1 MSASRLLRWCGVAAG
16 LVALVALEI
25 FLRRSLE
32 HADQH
37 LYAFLPYFYPAGEK
51 LLFHGQFP
59 LWRLFLPLP
68 ELSGAWAGSLIV
80 THLVEMRIGVANTWY
95 LFNSLMLV
103 GSFVAALLVFD
114 SLAFAFTFAIAMGF
128 GTQFIHAYTVTGGMA
143 SPLVTLV
150 FEALLV
156 CSYRVVVAE
165 RRRTAWKAAFAVSL
179 FIAALTYE
187 GWLDVAAFVIVAGP
201 VFAVIAAGRAPAVR
215 RRLLGVTVTML
226 SVALVYVYLKT
237 HLGNGQT
244 AGSESDV
251 VFNYHLWAPTIEDV
265 VSNIITQLY
274 ISVTNFLPAVF
285 LSSTALFTLGAD
297 KLVELQA
304 GYHEPYAYLV
314 PMHYVFLWRY
324 AAGAVALACAYL
336 VVVLGIRTWRE
347 PARDRVTVL
356 ASLLLM
362 IMAGSTHA
370 LVKIRPMKTMP
381 VLGYHVTVG
390 VIGAALL
397 IAYAV
402 MVVWRDWRG
411 TGSRVA
417 LTACVWGVIFYG
429 ALTRPI
435 MLNHMAVDVGLP
447 GLYPNPMNAL
457 RVMLGRP
464 EDNTG
469 DLNGYR
475 LVKYVPPSETP
486 KPVADARTSPV
497 SSIASPAPAPAAQAV
512 PASPAPKA
520 PAPTTAAAPAVLTL
534 GAVAPSLPT
543 AVPELFAW
551 EKPADVKV
559 SFVDGAYAVEGNA
572 AGGYQLTSPLIAVPA
587 MKQLLI
593 KATGTIERGRICLG
607 ALDGSQQ
614 KWLHPPGAPAS
625 EFLIDTGVNRAIRLV
640 FAACPGN
647 TDAARFHVQSISY
660 AVLQ

>member
-1 MSASRLLRWCGVAAG
+1 MTASRLMRWFGVAAG
-16 LVALVALEI
+16 LIALVALEI

-51 LLFHGQFP
+51 LLFHGQVP

-68 ELSGAWAGSLIV
+68 EFSGAWAGSLIV

-95 LFNSLMLV
+95 LFNCLMLV
-103 GSFVAALLVFD
+103 GSFVAALLVVD

-150 FEALLV
+150 WEALLV

-165 RRRTAWKAAFAVSL
+165 THRAAWKTAFAVSAL
-179 FIAALTYE
+179 VAALTYE
-187 GWLDVAAFVIVAGP
+187 GWLDVAAFIIVAAP
-201 VFAVIAAGRAPAVR
+201 VFAVLAAGRAPAVR
-215 RRLLGVTVTML
+215 RRLIGVAIAML
-226 SVALVYVYLKT
+226 ALSLVYVYLKT
-237 HLGNGQT
+237 SFGNGQT

-251 VFNYHLWAPTIEDV
+251 VFNYHLWAPAIEDV

-274 ISVTNFLPAVF
+274 ISVTNFLPAIF

-347 PARDRVTVL
+347 PARDRIAVL
-356 ASLLLM
+356 VSLLLM

-370 LVKIRPMKTMP
+370 LIKIRPMKTMP

-390 VIGAALL
+390 VIGAAML
-397 IAYAV
+397 IAYGV

-417 LTACVWGVIFYG
+417 VTACVWGVIFYG
-429 ALTRPI
+429 ALTRPV

-464 EDNTG
+464 EDATG
-469 DLNGYR
+469 DLTGYR
-475 LVKYVPPSETP
+475 LVKYVPPSETAKP
-486 KPVADARTSPV
+486 PAPVASAP
-497 SSIASPAPAPAAQAV
+497 ALAQPPAPAS
-512 PASPAPKA
+512 ASPAPKA
-520 PAPTTAAAPAVLTL
+520 PSPSPAPAPAPVVLTL
-534 GAVAPSLPT
+534 GDVAPSLPT
-543 AVPELFAW
+543 TVPELFAW
-551 EKPADVKV
+551 ERPADVKV
-559 SFVDGAYAVEGNA
+559 SFVSGAYVVEGNA
-572 AGGYQLTSPLIAVPA
+572 SGGYQLTSPLITVPA

-593 KATGTIERGRICLG
+593 KATGTVERGRICLG

-614 KWLHPPGAPAS
+614 HWLHPPGAPTS

-647 TDAARFHVQSISY
+647 TDAPRFHVQSISY